1 MQVHYNVKISLNC
14 LPTETIF
21 YIYAG
26 PLEWIE
32 SYCCEQLWGLYCN
45 KMQSPLISWFIA
57 FFMAVAASTQGSP
70 DKCVAAVKSLE
81 ATVDKR
87 LQKLEA
93 DVRAIYLGLNPQGRI
108 VTIIFSIGLTDWE

>member
-1 MQVHYNVKISLNC
+1 MARGHYNVKFSLIC
-14 LPTETIF
+14 LPSGTIF

-32 SYCCEQLWGLYCN
+32 SYCSEQFWGLYCD
-45 KMQSPLISWFIA
+45 KMHSPLISWFIA
-57 FFMAVAASTQGSP
+57 FFTAVAAFTQGSP

-93 DVRAIYLGLNPQGRI
+93 DVRAIYFGLNPQGRI
-108 VTIIFSIGLTDWE
+108 VTIIFSISLR